1 MAKKKN
7 RKKLLRHKL
16 GYKSPKTVSVA
27 RSSSS
32 TQIETSSA
40 PTQAFESWVKSF
52 KNRLKRTEKAI
63 NAELD
68 EIVDKN
74 ATVRANE
81 RLEVEVSQLKT
92 MEEQNKEFLPLDK
105 YAKEIRGLGLSVS
118 DEDLQV
124 YPNMDLVRSFVH
136 RAEEIYLDQLEGV
149 SQVGRNRGKRYTQY
163 KVQTI
168 TDEMTHTDIYSRMTK
183 YFIENQ
189 FNYNA
194 LINVEQFI
202 KDDLMKQIEA
212 YEAATQIRDIN
223 NLEEREEM
231 LNEWRDTYGHY

>member
-16 GYKSPKTVSVA
+16 GYKAPKTVSVA

-32 TQIETSSA
+32 TQKETSSA

-52 KNRLKRTEKAI
+52 KNRLKRTERAI

-81 RLEVEVSQLKT
+81 RLEVEVAQLKT

-105 YAKEIRGLGLSVS
+105 YPKEIRRLGLSVS

-124 YPNMDLVRSFVH
+124 YPNMDLVRRFVH
-136 RAEEIYLDQLEGV
+136 KAEEIYLDQLEGV

-183 YFIENQ
+183 YFIKNQ

-212 YEAATQIRDIN
+212 YEAATQIRDIKS
-223 NLEEREEM
+223 LEEREERM
-231 LNEWRDTYGHY
+231 AEWRDTFG

>member
-1 MAKKKN
+1 MSKKKN
-7 RKKLLRHKL
+7 RKKALRHKL
-16 GYKSPKTVSVA
+16 GLKAPK
-27 RSSSS
+27 RSSVVRSTGSKQSS
-32 TQIETSSA
+32 NTGGT
-40 PTQAFESWVKSF
+40 TQAFDSWTRSF

-63 NAELD
+63 NEELD
-68 EIVDKN
+68 VIVAKSALVGAEKQVERE
-74 ATVRANE
+74 ATY
-81 RLEVEVSQLKT
+81 LKT
-92 MEEQNKEFLPLDK
+92 MEEQNRPFLPLDK

-118 DEDLQV
+118 DENLQV
-124 YPNMDLVRSFVH
+124 YPNMDLVRRFVH
-136 RAEEIYLDQLEGV
+136 KAEDIYLDQLEGV

-212 YEAATQIRDIN
+212 YEAATQIRDIKS
-223 NLEEREEM
+223 LEEREERM
-231 LNEWRDTYGHY
+231 AEWRDTFG

>member
-1 MAKKKN
+1 
-7 RKKLLRHKL
+7 
-16 GYKSPKTVSVA
+16 
-27 RSSSS
+27 
-32 TQIETSSA
+32 
-40 PTQAFESWVKSF
+40 
-52 KNRLKRTEKAI
+52 
-63 NAELD
+63 
-68 EIVDKN
+68 
-74 ATVRANE
+74 
-81 RLEVEVSQLKT
+81 

-105 YAKEIRGLGLSVS
+105 YAKEIRRLGLSVS
-118 DEDLQV
+118 DENLQV
-124 YPNMDLVRSFVH
+124 YPNMDLVRRFVH
-136 RAEEIYLDQLEGV
+136 KAEEIYLDQLEGV

-212 YEAATQIRDIN
+212 YEAATQIRDIKS
-223 NLEEREEM
+223 LKEREERM
-231 LNEWRDTYGHY
+231 AEWRDTFG

>member
-16 GYKSPKTVSVA
+16 GYKAPKTVSVA

-81 RLEVEVSQLKT
+81 RLEVEVAQLKT

-105 YAKEIRGLGLSVS
+105 YPKEIRRLGLSVS

-124 YPNMDLVRSFVH
+124 YPNMDLVRRFVH
-136 RAEEIYLDQLEGV
+136 KAEEIYLDQLEGV

-183 YFIENQ
+183 YFIKNQ

-212 YEAATQIRDIN
+212 YEAATQIRDIKS
-223 NLEEREEM
+223 LEEREERM
-231 LNEWRDTYGHY
+231 AEWRDTFG

>member
-1 MAKKKN
+1 M
-7 RKKLLRHKL
+7 
-16 GYKSPKTVSVA
+16 
-27 RSSSS
+27 
-32 TQIETSSA
+32 
-40 PTQAFESWVKSF
+40 
-52 KNRLKRTEKAI
+52 
-63 NAELD
+63 
-68 EIVDKN
+68 
-74 ATVRANE
+74 
-81 RLEVEVSQLKT
+81 
-92 MEEQNKEFLPLDK
+92 DK

-124 YPNMDLVRSFVH
+124 YPNMDLVRRFVH
-136 RAEEIYLDQLEGV
+136 KAEEIYLDQLEGV

-202 KDDLMKQIEA
+202 KDA
-212 YEAATQIRDIN
+212 
-223 NLEEREEM
+223 
-231 LNEWRDTYGHY
+231 

>member
-1 MAKKKN
+1 MSKKKN
-7 RKKLLRHKL
+7 RKKALRHKL
-16 GYKSPKTVSVA
+16 GFKAPKRSSVV
-27 RSSSS
+27 RSTGSKQSSS
-32 TQIETSSA
+32 TGGT
-40 PTQAFESWVKSF
+40 TQAFDSWTRSF

-63 NAELD
+63 NEELD
-68 EIVDKN
+68 VIVAKS
-74 ATVRANE
+74 ALVGAEKQVE
-81 RLEVEVSQLKT
+81 REASYLKT
-92 MEEQNKEFLPLDK
+92 MEEQNRPFLPLDK
-105 YAKEIRGLGLSVS
+105 YPKEIRGLGLSVS

-124 YPNMDLVRSFVH
+124 YPNMDLVRRFVH
-136 RAEEIYLDQLEGV
+136 KAEEIYLDQLEGV

-168 TDEMTHTDIYSRMTK
+168 TDELTHTDIYSRMTK

-212 YEAATQIRDIN
+212 YEAATQIRDIKS
-223 NLEEREEM
+223 LKEREERM
-231 LNEWRDTYGHY
+231 AEWRDTFG